1 MDSGMGKDSS
11 IFPGGMVVAR
21 FPSLP
26 TLSPQELEEHTVKR
40 LVWEAEAEGRARTDE
55 AKVGGK
61 WTKRDGDF
69 RRSDT
74 YGCFQKIGFFPPNH
88 PF

>member
-1 MDSGMGKDSS
+1 
-11 IFPGGMVVAR
+11 MVVAR

-26 TLSPQELEEHTVKR
+26 TGPQELEEHTVKR

-55 AKVGGK
+55 AKVGGNGK
-61 WTKRDGDF
+61 KRDGDF

-74 YGCFQKIGFFPPNH
+74 YGCFQK
-88 PF
+88 